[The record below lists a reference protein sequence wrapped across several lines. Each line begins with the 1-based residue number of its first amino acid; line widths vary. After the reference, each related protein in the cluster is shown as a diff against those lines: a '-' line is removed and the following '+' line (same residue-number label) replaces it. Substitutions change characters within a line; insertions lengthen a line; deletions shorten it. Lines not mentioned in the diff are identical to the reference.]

1 MPSLHSADALIVGVI
16 LFSVCRSRWAK
27 AFWALWPAWVWFAV
41 MATGNHFWLDCMA
54 GIGVALLAMAIV
66 YNERVRLLFAARRA

>member
-1 MPSLHSADALIVGVI
+1 
-16 LFSVCRSRWAK
+16 
-27 AFWALWPAWVWFAV
+27 

-66 YNERVRLLFAARRA
+66 YNDRSRFLFAARRA